1 VVVVDDEE
9 PARAVLR
16 EYLADQEGVELVAEC
31 RNGFEAVKAIAER
44 QPDIVFLDIQM
55 PKLDG
60 FEVVELIG
68 ADVNVI
74 FVTAFDEHAVR
85 AFEVNAVDYLLKP
98 VSPER
103 FSACLERARKRVA
116 ARTPLP
122 VPELLSAARPPD
134 RPLERILVRRGSG
147 VEVIPA
153 SKLDYAEA
161 QDDYVCLRTGG
172 QELLKQTT
180 LAELEASLDP
190 RRFVRIHRS
199 YLLNVERLAR
209 IETEGREQRV
219 AVLTDGTRLAVSR
232 AGYARLKELLQ

>member
-1 VVVVDDEE
+1 VIVDDEE

-16 EYLADQEGVELVAEC
+16 EYLAEHEGLELVAEC
-31 RNGFEAVKAIAER
+31 RNGFEAVKAVAER
-44 QPDIVFLDIQM
+44 RPDVVFLDIQM

-68 ADVNVI
+68 PDVNVV

-103 FSACLERARKRVA
+103 FAACLERARKRVT

-122 VPELLSAARPPD
+122 VPELLSAMRPPG
-134 RPLERILVRRGSG
+134 RHLERILVRLGSG
-147 VEVIPA
+147 VEIIPA
-153 SKLDYAEA
+153 SRLDYAEA

-172 QELLKQTT
+172 RELLKQQT
-180 LAELEASLDP
+180 LSQLEADLDP
-190 RRFVRIHRS
+190 LRFVRIHRS

-219 AVLTDGTRLAVSR
+219 AVLIDGTRLAVSR
-232 AGYARLKELLQ
+232 AGYARLRDLL